1 MNRAFFVLGG
11 LALSMASAP
20 ARADTQP
27 FVPWAPPPPV
37 APKTVPVEN
46 TDHDEVRLRL
56 GVGYF
61 GRFDVP
67 LGRSNATTA
76 GAQMVG
82 IRVWF
87 RRVIGLDF
95 ALGFH
100 ARLGE
105 EDDESASALAI
116 AARASLPVALVI
128 TRHFT
133 LFVAPTVGWGQ
144 GGETHPG
151 RRQLNPITGVEWTPP
166 ETRHR
171 GLRATVG
178 GRVGGELHLGF
189 IATSRLSLIGTIGV
203 DVDYLRGTT
212 SAPPTPTSRDPEPRA
227 TSSSSS
233 AFAART
239 TISEDAWSAVLGN
252 VAIVAYF

>member
-1 MNRAFFVLGG
+1 MKRAV
-11 LALSMASAP
+11 LALVGLSISAASAS
-20 ARADTQP
+20 ASAESQP

-67 LGRSNATTA
+67 LGRAAATTA

-82 IRVWF
+82 VRVWF
-87 RRVIGLDF
+87 RRVIGLDLS
-95 ALGFH
+95 LGFR
-100 ARLGE
+100 AAVGKEDGE
-105 EDDESASALAI
+105 PASALAY
-116 AARASLPVALVI
+116 AARASLPIALVI
-128 TRHFT
+128 TRHLT
-133 LFVAPTVGWGQ
+133 LFVAPTVGFGQ

-151 RRQLNPITGVEWTPP
+151 RRQLNPITGVEWTPG

-171 GLRATVG
+171 GLRASVG

-189 IATSRLSLIGTIGV
+189 IATSRLSLIGSIGV
-203 DVDYLRGTT
+203 DVSYLRGDT
-212 SAPPTPTSRDPEPRA
+212 STPPAPTSRDPEPRA

-233 AFAART
+233 TFAART
-239 TISEDAWSAVLGN
+239 TISEDPWSAVLGN